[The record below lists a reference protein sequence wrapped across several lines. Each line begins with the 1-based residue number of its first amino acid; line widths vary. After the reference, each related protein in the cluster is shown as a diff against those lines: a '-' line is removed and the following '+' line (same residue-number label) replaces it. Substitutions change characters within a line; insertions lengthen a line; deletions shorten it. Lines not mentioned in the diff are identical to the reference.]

1 MFLNEQFYLKWMREL
16 GVFSEID
23 FHTLVRPLNNEEHE
37 ALFSKTLS
45 TEFFLEVKSNY

>member
-16 GVFSEID
+16 GVFSEIG
-23 FHTLVRPLNNEEHE
+23 FHTLNNEQHE
-37 ALFSKTLS
+37 ALFPKTLS